1 MKEIIKIK
9 GVCKKYDEQKVLIDI
24 TVNFYEGKAYVIAG
38 RSGSGKSTLLN
49 ICSFIEN
56 YDFGEVYFKGKN
68 IKEIDEKEKAKIKRE
83 ELGYIFQDFN
93 LFEQL
98 TLEENLD
105 VYLSLVTNLN
115 KDKRGEIIEKYL
127 KEFDML
133 HKRKDL
139 VKLLS
144 GGERQ
149 RATVIRTLLLKKKI
163 IFADEPSANIDDENV
178 QIMIDVFKKL
188 KEEGTT
194 IIIVSHDNV
203 FNELADEIFSIQDGR
218 LIKSGC

>member
-203 FNELADEIFSIQDGR
+203 FNELADEIFSIEDGR